1 MPAAKRRTDETMKI
15 IIADNS
21 GFCFGV
27 RRAIDLALSF
37 SKKVGEVYTIGPII
51 HNPQVV
57 RKLEAEGIRVAR
69 RAGDIRKNEN
79 VIIRAHGVPKKT
91 LRILE
96 GKGTRILDAT
106 CPYVTRSKKY
116 AEELSKEG
124 YRVVIIGNP
133 KHPEIKY
140 ISSYVPDNKVLL
152 KSYPD
157 AEKVGFS
164 KKLGVI
170 TQTTQSPENFRKI
183 VSKLLKYSNEFKIF
197 NTICPDAINRQ
208 KEAQRL
214 AKKTGLMLII
224 GGRNS
229 ANTVR
234 LAAISKKIQAKTH
247 HIEEPKDLKKEWFK
261 NVRAVGIVTGASTPQ
276 WLIESVVEKIKNFD
290 LNKKSKY

>member
-1 MPAAKRRTDETMKI
+1 MKI
-15 IIADNS
+15 IIANNS

-57 RKLEAEGIRVAR
+57 KKLANDGIKVAKR
-69 RAGDIRKNEN
+69 ISDIKEN
-79 VIIRAHGVPKKT
+79 DNVVIRAHGVPKKT
-91 LRILE
+91 LELLQ
-96 GKGTRILDAT
+96 KKNMHILDAT

-124 YRVVIIGNP
+124 YRVVILGNP

-140 ISSYVPDNKVLL
+140 ISSYVPENKVLL
-152 KSYPD
+152 KGEGD
-157 AEKVGFS
+157 IKKVGFP
-164 KKLGVI
+164 KKLGII
-170 TQTTQSPENFRKI
+170 TQTTQSPENFRNI
-183 VSKLLKYSNEFKIF
+183 ASMLLNCSNEFKIF

-214 AKKTGLMLII
+214 AKKSDLILII
-224 GGRNS
+224 GGKNS

-234 LAAISKKIQAKTH
+234 LAAISKKIQPKTY
-247 HIEEPKDLKKEWFK
+247 HIEESSELKKEWF
-261 NVRAVGIVTGASTPQ
+261 RGAGTVGIVTGASTPQ
-276 WLIESVVEKIKNFD
+276 WIIEDVVEKVKILI
-290 LNKKSKY
+290 LNKKSK